1 MRRVVACV
9 VAIALAV
16 MAAGCNLQQDRNFY
30 REGIGSDL
38 NWSGLAQQTQILEQY
53 ISFICEQAGF
63 PTVVVDGVLT
73 CSTTNL
79 SPKGWAEFVQAGMN
93 DIDRRCDAYLVWLD
107 DKKRSRE
114 PIIKQFMETSV
125 ATQAIMRLTGVG
137 VDPITIAGI
146 AFGLAQDTFTNV
158 YSRLLTEID
167 KSTVQAVVINEQND
181 FRRTIALQTIDTRS
195 TAIYALRS
203 YLRLCM
209 PYTIETRINTTVTF
223 AQQGGNSADNK
234 LVDATTVGITT
245 VRNVL
250 PAPKPIPVVNK
261 MPTPMSSREETI
273 SKEMAASIQTGFGI
287 ASPDGDFGPQDSATR
302 DELKQFERGF
312 WRVNSISTKKP
323 IDPNNIRGI
332 VSTDAE
338 LNALNTFAATVRS
351 CKARPGFRT
360 NYEAGVWMALPGKV
374 SALLDKALS
383 EKAVLDAK
391 AANKLTTI
399 PVITKNTKRSLC
411 KIEDDLRNAIV
422 ALKTVYGLDP
432 TPDITDPLML
442 AITNTKGP

>member
-1 MRRVVACV
+1 
-9 VAIALAV
+9 L
-16 MAAGCNLQQDRNFY
+16 MAAGCNFQQDRDFY

-53 ISFICEQAGF
+53 IAFICEQAGF

-79 SPKGWAEFVQAGMN
+79 SPRGWAEFVQAGMN

-137 VDPITIAGI
+137 VDPITMAGI

-167 KSTVQAVVINEQND
+167 KSTVQAVVLNEQND
-181 FRRTIALQTIDTRS
+181 FRRTIAGQTINTRS

-250 PAPKPIPVVNK
+250 PPPPPPPPSEK
-261 MPTPMSSREETI
+261 MPSAKSPIEEKITKTVATTI
-273 SKEMAASIQTGFGI
+273 QKALGI
-287 ASPDGDFGPQDSATR
+287 AAPDGDFGQPDSTTR
-302 DELKQFERGF
+302 DQLRQFEDGY
-312 WRVNSISTKKP
+312 WRIVTFDDDASKP
-323 IDPNNIRGI
+323 PHVSRGI
-332 VSTDAE
+332 VETDVE
-338 LNALNTFAATVRS
+338 LNGLKGLVRAAQS
-351 CKARPGFRT
+351 CGPLQFKS
-360 NYEAGVWMALPGKV
+360 NYEAGVWIRLSAIGKIGLFQAAITALKKAGKIAADVPDV
-374 SALLDKALS
+374 SKD
-383 EKAVLDAK
+383 V
-391 AANKLTTI
+391 
-399 PVITKNTKRSLC
+399 KRSPC
-411 KIEDDLRNAIV
+411 KIDLDIRTAIKNLKVAFGLATATTATDDINDALMQAIR
-422 ALKTVYGLDP
+422 
-432 TPDITDPLML
+432 
-442 AITNTKGP
+442 KGP

>member
-9 VAIALAV
+9 VAIAIAL

-38 NWSGLAQQTQILEQY
+38 NWSGLAEQTQILEQY
-53 ISFICEQAGF
+53 IVFICEQAGF
-63 PTVVVDGVLT
+63 PTVVVDGLLT

-79 SPKGWAEFVQAGMN
+79 SARGWAEFVQAGMN

-167 KSTVQAVVINEQND
+167 KSTVQAVVLNEQND
-181 FRRTIALQTIDTRS
+181 FRRTISGQTINTRS

-250 PAPKPIPVVNK
+250 PPAPKSVQVVNK
-261 MPTPMSSREETI
+261 MATAMSSREETI
-273 SKEMAASIQTGFGI
+273 SKQMATTIQTGFRI
-287 ASPDGDFGPQDSATR
+287 ANPDGDFGPQDSRTR
-302 DELKQFERGF
+302 EELKHFEEGY
-312 WRVNSISTKKP
+312 WRADSLFSKKP
-323 IDPNNIRGI
+323 IDPQN
-332 VSTDAE
+332 VSGVVRNDAE
-338 LNALNTFAATVRS
+338 LNALNTYAQAVRS
-351 CKARPGFRT
+351 CGQLGFKT
-360 NYEAGVWMALPGKV
+360 NYEAGVWVRMKPGFV
-374 SALLDKALS
+374 PAYLRKALD
-383 EKAVLDAK
+383 EAK
-391 AANKLTTI
+391 AANKITTVPDI
-399 PVITKNTKRSLC
+399 PKDTKRTLC
-411 KIEDDLRNAIV
+411 KVEDDLRTAIT
-422 ALKTVYGLDP
+422 ALKTVYALP
-432 TPDITDPLML
+432 ATNDITDVLIQ
-442 AITNTKGP
+442 AITKGP